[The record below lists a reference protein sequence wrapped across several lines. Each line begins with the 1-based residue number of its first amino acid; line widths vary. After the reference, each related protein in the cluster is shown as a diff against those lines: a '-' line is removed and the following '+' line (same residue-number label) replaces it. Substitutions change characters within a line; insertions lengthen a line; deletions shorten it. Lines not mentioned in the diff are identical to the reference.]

1 MNLNNLDR
9 TYDYEIFILE
19 EVRLFVLFTKL
30 YTVYGSTSA
39 VFPSLVYVVVMVYN
53 LT

>member
-19 EVRLFVLFTKL
+19 EVRVFALFVLFVLYRPFGVKL
-30 YTVYGSTSA
+30 QRRSLASTR
-39 VFPSLVYVVVMVYN
+39 
-53 LT
+53 